1 MEEPL
6 LVELKGQ
13 DQLDKVLSSLQEIVE
28 SGTSV
33 VFSFSTSGRVT
44 VLLASPPSRAEF
56 TELCRHI
63 DRSIN
68 QKPIAPGSEEG
79 EIGSEAEK
87 QTAHNSVTAK

>member
-1 MEEPL
+1 MEKPL

-33 VFSFSTSGRVT
+33 VFSFSRSGRVT
-44 VLLASPPSRAEF
+44 VLLASPPSGAEV

-68 QKPIAPGSEEG
+68 QKPIGLGSEE
-79 EIGSEAEK
+79 EKIGSEAEK

>member
-44 VLLASPPSRAEF
+44 VLLASQPSGAEV
-56 TELCRHI
+56 TELCRYV
-63 DRSIN
+63 DRRSN
-68 QKPIAPGSEEG
+68 QKSIGPTSKEE
-79 EIGSEAEK
+79 EIR
-87 QTAHNSVTAK
+87 

>member
-44 VLLASPPSRAEF
+44 VLLASPPSGAEV
-56 TELCRHI
+56 TELCRHV
-63 DRSIN
+63 DRRSN
-68 QKPIAPGSEEG
+68 QKSIGPISKEE
-79 EIGSEAEK
+79 EIR
-87 QTAHNSVTAK
+87 

>member
-6 LVELKGQ
+6 LGELKGQ

-44 VLLASPPSRAEF
+44 VFLASPPSGDEV
-56 TELCRHI
+56 TELCRHV
-63 DRSIN
+63 DKRNN
-68 QKPIAPGSEEG
+68 QKSIGPTGKEE
-79 EIGSEAEK
+79 EI
-87 QTAHNSVTAK
+87 

>member
-6 LVELKGQ
+6 LVALKGQ

-44 VLLASPPSRAEF
+44 VLLASPPREAGV
-56 TELCRHI
+56 TEPYHHV
-63 DRSIN
+63 DRSTN
-68 QKPIAPGSEEG
+68 QKSIGPSGTEE
-79 EIGSEAEK
+79 EIR
-87 QTAHNSVTAK
+87 

>member
-33 VFSFSTSGRVT
+33 VFSFSKSGRVT
-44 VLLASPPSRAEF
+44 VLLASSPSEAGV
-56 TELCRHI
+56 TEGYRHV
-63 DRSIN
+63 DRSLN
-68 QKPIAPGSEEG
+68 QKPIGPSSEKE
-79 EIGSEAEK
+79 EMR
-87 QTAHNSVTAK
+87 

>member
-6 LVELKGQ
+6 LVALKGQ

-44 VLLASPPSRAEF
+44 VLLASPPSGGRGYG
-56 TELCRHI
+56 TMPSR
-63 DRSIN
+63 RS
-68 QKPIAPGSEEG
+68 K
-79 EIGSEAEK
+79 
-87 QTAHNSVTAK
+87 H

>member
-28 SGTSV
+28 SGKSV
-33 VFSFSTSGRVT
+33 VFSFSRSGRVT
-44 VLLASPPSRAEF
+44 VLLASSPSGAGV
-56 TELCRHI
+56 TELCRHV

-68 QKPIAPGSEEG
+68 QKPIRLNSKEEQ
-79 EIGSEAEK
+79 IR
-87 QTAHNSVTAK
+87 

>member
-33 VFSFSTSGRVT
+33 VFSFSTAGRVT
-44 VLLASPPSRAEF
+44 VLWASFPSGATVAERY
-56 TELCRHI
+56 RHVDRGI
-63 DRSIN
+63 D
-68 QKPIAPGSEEG
+68 QKPIEPSSEE
-79 EIGSEAEK
+79 EEMR
-87 QTAHNSVTAK
+87 